1 MHFQH
6 VIHFFSNF
14 PAYYS
19 HLSSNSLYKNSQGR
33 AMYSLFRAGSLAIL
47 TTSIQSLRFADQKA
61 LRQVL
66 RLGFHNFQ
74 WWELEI
80 PKFQHFKQ

>member
-6 VIHFFSNF
+6 MIHFFSNF
-14 PAYYS
+14 PAYYL

-33 AMYSLFRAGSLAIL
+33 AMYSLFRAGSLAML
-47 TTSIQSLRFADQKA
+47 TTSIQSSGFADQNA

-66 RLGFHNFQ
+66 HLGFHNFQ
-74 WWELEI
+74 WWELELFL
-80 PKFQHFKQ
+80 FQHFKQ